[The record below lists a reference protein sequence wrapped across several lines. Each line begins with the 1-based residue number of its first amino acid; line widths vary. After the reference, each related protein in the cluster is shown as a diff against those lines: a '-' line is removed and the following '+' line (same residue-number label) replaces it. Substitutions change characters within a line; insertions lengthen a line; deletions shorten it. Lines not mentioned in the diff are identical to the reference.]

1 VFSRFLWLPDIAVK
15 FDFAKKYKPE
25 WVIFTHSGF
34 SFHGLAYDVSV
45 RRTVM
50 FISRFV
56 QIFADRL
63 QDVSP
68 ARFFLPIVNSA
79 LR

>member
-15 FDFAKKYKPE
+15 FDFAKKCKPE
-25 WVIFTHSGF
+25 WGIFTHSGF

-45 RRTVM
+45 RRTAM

-56 QIFADRL
+56 QI
-63 QDVSP
+63 
-68 ARFFLPIVNSA
+68 LPTGCKTYHRRGSSSQS
-79 LR
+79 